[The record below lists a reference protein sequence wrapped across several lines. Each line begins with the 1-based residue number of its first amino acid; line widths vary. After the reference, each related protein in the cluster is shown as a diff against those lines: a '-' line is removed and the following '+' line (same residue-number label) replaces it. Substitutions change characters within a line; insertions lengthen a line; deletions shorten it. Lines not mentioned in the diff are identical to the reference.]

1 MLPGQGGGIPGYP
14 CYRTVEE
21 TFDSAAQLAADFP
34 TLATWLDIGDSW
46 EKTQNVLDG
55 YDMMVL
61 RLTNAAI
68 PGPKP
73 ALLVFGAI
81 HAREYTT
88 AETATRFGE
97 YLLENYG
104 VDADATWLLDY
115 HEVHLV
121 LQTNP
126 DGRKR
131 AETGVLWRKNTND
144 SDGCANPSQYGV
156 DLNRNFQFEWGCCGG
171 SSNNACSEI
180 YRGSAAASEPETQAV
195 QDYAFEIFPD
205 QRPPDLITPA
215 PITSTGVFI
224 DLHSYAQEILWS
236 WGFTSTPAPNATG
249 LQTLAR
255 KWGYFNGY
263 DATQSLYVT
272 DGSTKDFAY
281 GEFGVPGYT
290 IEMGTAFFQ
299 SCSYFESTVWPGNL
313 PVLIYAA
320 KAAGASYITPAGP
333 DSVEVT
339 LSDDGM
345 APGAPV
351 TVTAEINDTRYNN
364 DTGVEPT
371 QAIVAAEYYL
381 DVPPWVEGAVAQPLA
396 AVDGNFNST
405 IEDVS
410 GMIDTTALPLG
421 QHIVF
426 VRGQDAAG
434 NWGAISAVF
443 LHIVD
448 PSQIPLAGFTSSS
461 PDYLGETMVFTNTS
475 TGPDL
480 SYEWDF
486 GDGSPVV
493 VEMNPVH
500 AYGVVGVYTVTLTA
514 SNGYGSDSYAATVEI
529 MADPALIPEASFS
542 SSSPDELGEA
552 TAFTNSSTGP
562 DLSYEWDF
570 GDSSPVVTEEN
581 PNHTYGAA
589 GVYTVTLT
597 ASNGHGSDSYA
608 ATVEIVAPPP
618 SYYLFLPMVVDRPDG
633 S

>member
-1 MLPGQGGGIPGYP
+1 
-14 CYRTVEE
+14 
-21 TFDSAAQLAADFP
+21 
-34 TLATWLDIGDSW
+34 
-46 EKTQNVLDG
+46 
-55 YDMMVL
+55 
-61 RLTNAAI
+61 
-68 PGPKP
+68 
-73 ALLVFGAI
+73 
-81 HAREYTT
+81 
-88 AETATRFGE
+88 
-97 YLLENYG
+97 
-104 VDADATWLLDY
+104 
-115 HEVHLV
+115 
-121 LQTNP
+121 
-126 DGRKR
+126 
-131 AETGVLWRKNTND
+131 
-144 SDGCANPSQYGV
+144 
-156 DLNRNFQFEWGCCGG
+156 
-171 SSNNACSEI
+171 
-180 YRGSAAASEPETQAV
+180 
-195 QDYAFEIFPD
+195 
-205 QRPPDLITPA
+205 
-215 PITSTGVFI
+215 
-224 DLHSYAQEILWS
+224 
-236 WGFTSTPAPNATG
+236 
-249 LQTLAR
+249 
-255 KWGYFNGY
+255 
-263 DATQSLYVT
+263 
-272 DGSTKDFAY
+272 
-281 GEFGVPGYT
+281 
-290 IEMGTAFFQ
+290 
-299 SCSYFESTVWPGNL
+299 
-313 PVLIYAA
+313 
-320 KAAGASYITPAGP
+320 
-333 DSVEVT
+333 
-339 LSDDGM
+339 
-345 APGAPV
+345 
-351 TVTAEINDTRYNN
+351 
-364 DTGVEPT
+364 
-371 QAIVAAEYYL
+371 
-381 DVPPWVEGAVAQPLA
+381 
-396 AVDGNFNST
+396 
-405 IEDVS
+405 
-410 GMIDTTALPLG
+410 MIDTTALPLG